1 MILNIATKPNGAQH
15 PTLQNKTNNQLK
27 LIIMNTKHTQGEWV
41 VSSRQP
47 EKNNSG
53 VYGIDIDEFFTHGI
67 ATVWGNGDGIDDEA
81 EANAKLIAAAPE
93 LLEAL
98 KNLLKSHRQLSFDAN
113 HNLNDTPIEQMA
125 YLAIK
130 KATK

>member
-1 MILNIATKPNGAQH
+1 
-15 PTLQNKTNNQLK
+15 
-27 LIIMNTKHTQGEWV
+27 MNTKHTQGEWEL
-41 VSSRQP
+41 SQKAGTNDLCRI
-47 EKNNSG
+47 KDDRG
-53 VYGIDIDEFFTHGI
+53 GII
-67 ATVWGNGDGIDDEA
+67 ADAYWLGEGRGKDEA

-130 KATK
+130 KATE

>member
-1 MILNIATKPNGAQH
+1 
-15 PTLQNKTNNQLK
+15 
-27 LIIMNTKHTQGEWV
+27 MNTKHTQGEWEFHYFGDNGN
-41 VSSRQP
+41 RQCRIHS
-47 EKNNSG
+47 NN
-53 VYGIDIDEFFTHGI
+53 VTI
-67 ATVWGNGDGIDDEA
+67 AKVLQIDEA